1 MTQKEFSETVSQH
14 AASLKPHARNFTRDD
29 DDANDLLQ
37 ETLLKA
43 TSFASKFEDGKN
55 LRGWLF
61 VIMKNTFLN
70 NYKKSLKTRNL
81 TVQDD
86 EISSANLYQSAAQN
100 DAIVSFA
107 LHDINTALALL
118 PRTYAVPFIRYFEG
132 YKYNEIVNQL
142 NLPLGTVKTY
152 IHEARTLLKKHLKQ
166 YKVQ

>member
-1 MTQKEFSETVSQH
+1 
-14 AASLKPHARNFTRDD
+14 
-29 DDANDLLQ
+29 
-37 ETLLKA
+37 
-43 TSFASKFEDGKN
+43 
-55 LRGWLF
+55 
-61 VIMKNTFLN
+61 MKNTFLN

-118 PRTYAVPFIRYFEG
+118 PRKYAVPFIRYFEG
-132 YKYNEIVNQL
+132 YKYNEIADQL